1 MDKLIENIEKMK
13 KVLFSSH
20 TRIILTSLVCLVF
33 TIAMFMSF
41 THKQYDLVQFFGG
54 MIASISGVYTA
65 ARAVNKNTI
74 FKNKTNE
81 DDKP

>member
-1 MDKLIENIEKMK
+1 MDKFIENVK
-13 KVLFSSH
+13 KLKGVLFDTN

-33 TIAMFMSF
+33 SVAMFLSF
-41 THKQYDLVQFFGG
+41 RHKQYDLVQFFGG

-74 FKNKTNE
+74 FKNQTNE